1 VDLHL
6 RQQFDVL
13 LGQSGAA
20 LIERLVARC
29 GGVGRAIDALRDD
42 PEGDGV
48 WLASFVDAVFAD
60 WCLDNADLPS
70 CTVEGSIETALL
82 ELAKV
87 AYADLLR
94 AKVLES
100 LARADVY
107 G

>member
-42 PEGDGV
+42 PEGDG
-48 WLASFVDAVFAD
+48 
-60 WCLDNADLPS
+60 CLDNADGACFVLAALRTRDLPS